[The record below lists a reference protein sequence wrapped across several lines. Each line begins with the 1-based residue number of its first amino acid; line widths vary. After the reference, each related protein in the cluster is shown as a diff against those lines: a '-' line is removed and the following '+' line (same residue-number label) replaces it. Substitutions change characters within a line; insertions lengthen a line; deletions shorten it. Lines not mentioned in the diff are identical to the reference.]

1 MVNIYS
7 LKGKVVGKTELPKVF
22 KTDFRPDVI
31 QKAVVFLQSSKRQP
45 YSNKE
50 NAGMFTS
57 ADYFGRRKGAYRMTI
72 NKGMSRLPREKS
84 GGGGLG
90 RVRLVPNSVG
100 GRRSH
105 PPKNKD
111 WTKKMNNKEYMLAIK
126 SAIAATQNK
135 ELLTER
141 GHDIEGLLEVPL
153 VVEDSFEKI
162 LKTKEVIEA
171 LTALG
176 LANDLS
182 RASEKSIRAGRGKTR
197 GRKYKKKKTALIVIK
212 EDSGLVKSAGNI
224 PGIDVVA
231 LEDLDI
237 ELLAPGTHA
246 GRLIIWTK
254 GALENL
260 DSIVGE

>member
-1 MVNIYS
+1 
-7 LKGKVVGKTELPKVF
+7 
-22 KTDFRPDVI
+22 
-31 QKAVVFLQSSKRQP
+31 
-45 YSNKE
+45 
-50 NAGMFTS
+50 
-57 ADYFGRRKGAYRMTI
+57 
-72 NKGMSRLPREKS
+72 
-84 GGGGLG
+84 
-90 RVRLVPNSVG
+90 
-100 GRRSH
+100 
-105 PPKNKD
+105 
-111 WTKKMNNKEYMLAIK
+111 MLAIK

-135 ELLTER
+135 ELLTQR

-153 VVEDSFEKI
+153 VVEDSFEKM

-197 GRKYKKKKTALIVIK
+197 GRKYKKKKSALIVIK
-212 EDSGLVKSAGNI
+212 EDSGLIKSAGNI

-237 ELLAPGTHA
+237 ELLAPGTHP
-246 GRLIIWTK
+246 GRLIVWTK

-260 DSIVGE
+260 DSVVGE

>member
-7 LKGKVVGKTELPKVF
+7 LEGKIVGKADMPRVF
-22 KTDFRPDVI
+22 KTDYRPDVI
-31 QKAVVFLQSSKRQP
+31 QKAVVLMQSTKRQP

-50 NAGMFTS
+50 NAGMFSS

-90 RVRLVPNSVG
+90 KVRLTPNSVG

-126 SAIAATQNK
+126 SAIAATQDK

-153 VVEDSFEKI
+153 VVVDDFQKI

-182 RASEKSIRAGRGKTR
+182 RANEKSIRAGRGKTR
-197 GRKYKKKKTALIVIK
+197 GRKYKKKKSALIVIK
-212 EDSGLVKSAGNI
+212 EDAGIVKSAGNI

-237 ELLAPGTHA
+237 ELLAPGTHP
-246 GRLIIWTK
+246 GRLTLWTK

-260 DSIVGE
+260 DKILGE